1 MVWPTLGSRT
11 AEEQNRKRKQQKKQM
26 IPMAVGSLDTR
37 DAFDARELE
46 PISIIRLT
54 STTHKPSS
62 FHQSTLVRNKMKQS
76 AV

>member
-1 MVWPTLGSRT
+1 
-11 AEEQNRKRKQQKKQM
+11 
-26 IPMAVGSLDTR
+26 MAVGSLDTR